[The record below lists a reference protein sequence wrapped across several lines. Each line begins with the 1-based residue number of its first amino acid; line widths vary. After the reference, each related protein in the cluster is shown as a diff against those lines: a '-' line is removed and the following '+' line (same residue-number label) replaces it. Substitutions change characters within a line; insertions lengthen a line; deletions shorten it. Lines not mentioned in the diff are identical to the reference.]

1 MSKVVLSLFLSII
14 CYSLPFFLTP
24 NVCMIIFVQGFQLA
38 HSLGGGTGS
47 GLGTLLISK
56 VAIDSLVGVGSLAML
71 IFSNIT
77 IALSD
82 NRRVP
87 GPYHS
92 HLFGLAITQ
101 GKIVPRISFHPRS

>member
-1 MSKVVLSLFLSII
+1 MANCNADLDQGAELVDNVMDVVRKEAEGCDLLQVSFILTLWEKCSMSKVVLSLFLSII

-56 VAIDSLVGVGSLAML
+56 VAIDRK
-71 IFSNIT
+71 FWWW
-77 IALSD
+77 
-82 NRRVP
+82 
-87 GPYHS
+87 
-92 HLFGLAITQ
+92 
-101 GKIVPRISFHPRS
+101 

>member
-24 NVCMIIFVQGFQLA
+24 NVCMIIVQGFQLA

-56 VAIDSLVGVGSLAML
+56 VAIDRK
-71 IFSNIT
+71 FWWW
-77 IALSD
+77 
-82 NRRVP
+82 
-87 GPYHS
+87 
-92 HLFGLAITQ
+92 
-101 GKIVPRISFHPRS
+101 